1 MEMVHIKLGVIVGL
15 KPRMEEE
22 FKKLNEYGFPTA
34 QVSCWTME
42 YFNDEMALMLKR
54 TAEDHG
60 VEITTIWSGLPGTPV
75 WNFVQGPLTIGLV
88 PLETREARVKALKKA
103 SDFTKKVSVRSVT
116 THVGFIPENPND
128 PHYITLIPT
137 LGEVINYIGGNG
149 QEFWFETGQ
158 ETPVTLLRTIQDI
171 GLDNVGV
178 NFDAGNLILYG
189 KANPVDALDVIG
201 RYVKGVH
208 AKDGEYP
215 KDGYALGEEK
225 PLGEGKVNYK
235 VFIPKLVSIGYKGV
249 ITIEREIA
257 GPKQIEDILKAK
269 RLIEEILKTC

>member
-1 MEMVHIKLGVIVGL
+1 MAHLKLGVIVGL
-15 KPRMEEE
+15 KLKMEEE
-22 FKKLNEYGFPTA
+22 FKKLNEYEFPTA
-34 QVSCWTME
+34 QVACWTME

-54 TAEDHG
+54 TAVDYSI
-60 VEITTIWSGLPGTPV
+60 EITTIWSGLPGTPV

-88 PLETREARVKALKKA
+88 PLETRETRVKALKKA
-103 SDFTKKVSVRSVT
+103 SDFTRKTDVGSVT

-128 PHYITLIPT
+128 PHYITLIPALT
-137 LGEVINYIGGNG
+137 EVVSYIVNV

-201 RYVKGVH
+201 GYVKGVH

-215 KDGYALGEEK
+215 RDGYALGQEK
-225 PLGEGKVNYK
+225 PLGEGKVNYN
-235 VFIPKLVSIGYKGV
+235 VFLPKLVSLGYRGA

-257 GPKQIEDILKAK
+257 GPKQVEDTLKAK

>member
-1 MEMVHIKLGVIVGL
+1 MADLKLGVIVALGS
-15 KPRMEEE
+15 KVEEE
-22 FKKLNEYGFPTA
+22 FKRLKEFGFPTA

-42 YFNDEMALMLKR
+42 YFNDDMATLLKR
-54 TAEDHG
+54 SAKDYSIE
-60 VEITTIWSGLPGTPV
+60 VTTMWTGLPGTPI

-88 PLETREARVKALKKA
+88 PIETREMRAKALKKG
-103 SDFTKKVSVRSVT
+103 SDFARKVGVESVT

-137 LGEVINYIGGNG
+137 LREVIGYIGENG
-149 QEFWFETGQ
+149 QSFWFETGQ

-201 RYVKGVH
+201 KYVRGVH

-215 KDGYALGEEK
+215 RDGYSLGEEK
-225 PLGEGKVNYK
+225 PFGEGKVNYK
-235 VFIPKLVSIGYKGV
+235 ALIPKLVSLGYKGA
-249 ITIEREIA
+249 ITIEREIS
-257 GPKQIEDILKAK
+257 GPQQVRDILRAK
-269 RLIEEILKTC
+269 SMIEEILGTC

>member
-1 MEMVHIKLGVIVGL
+1 MAGVKLGVIVGL
-15 KPRMEEE
+15 GPNVDEELKMLKE
-22 FKKLNEYGFPTA
+22 LGFPTA

-42 YFNDEMALMLKR
+42 YFNDEMASLLKR
-54 TAEDHG
+54 SATDHD
-60 VEITTIWSGLPGTPV
+60 VEVTTIWTGLPGTPV

-88 PLETREARVKALKKA
+88 PIETREVRVKALKRG
-103 SDFTKKVSVRSVT
+103 SDFAKRVGVGSIT

-137 LGEVINYIGGNG
+137 LREVISYVGGNG
-149 QEFWFETGQ
+149 QSFWFETGQ
-158 ETPVTLLRTIQDI
+158 ETPVTLLRTIQDV

-189 KANPVDALDVIG
+189 KANPVDALDVVG
-201 RYVKGVH
+201 KYVRGVH

-215 KDGYALGEEK
+215 RDGYSLGEEK

-235 VFIPKLVSIGYKGV
+235 ALIPKLLSLGYRGA
-249 ITIEREIA
+249 ITIEREIS
-257 GPKQIEDILKAK
+257 GPQQIRDILRAKEIIEDILKG
-269 RLIEEILKTC
+269 C

>member
-1 MEMVHIKLGVIVGL
+1 MAHLKLGVIVGL
-15 KPRMEEE
+15 KTKMEEE
-22 FKKLNEYGFPTA
+22 FKKLNEYGFPTV
-34 QVSCWTME
+34 QVACWTME
-42 YFNDEMALMLKR
+42 YLNDEMALMLKK
-54 TAEDHG
+54 TAADYSI
-60 VEITTIWSGLPGTPV
+60 EITTIWSGLPGTPV

-103 SDFTKKVSVRSVT
+103 SDFTRKAGVGSVT

-128 PHYITLIPT
+128 PHYITLIPV
-137 LGEVINYIGGNG
+137 LREVVGYIGGNG

-158 ETPVTLLRTIQDI
+158 ETPVTLLRTIQDT
-171 GLDNVGV
+171 GLDNIGV
-178 NFDAGNLILYG
+178 NLDAGNLILYG

-201 RYVKGVH
+201 GYVKGVH

-215 KDGYALGEEK
+215 RDGYALGQEK
-225 PLGEGKVNYK
+225 PLGEGKVNYR
-235 VFIPKLVSIGYKGV
+235 VFIPKLVSIGYKGA

-257 GPKQIEDILKAK
+257 GPKQVEDILKAK

>member
-1 MEMVHIKLGVIVGL
+1 MAGVKLGVIVGL
-15 KPRMEEE
+15 GPNVDEELKMLKE
-22 FKKLNEYGFPTA
+22 LGFPTA

-42 YFNDEMALMLKR
+42 YFNDEMAALLKR
-54 TAEDHG
+54 SATDHD
-60 VEITTIWSGLPGTPV
+60 VEVTTIWTGLPGTPV

-88 PLETREARVKALKKA
+88 PIETREVRVKALKRG
-103 SDFTKKVSVRSVT
+103 SDFAKRVGVGSIT

-137 LGEVINYIGGNG
+137 LREVISYVGGNG
-149 QEFWFETGQ
+149 QSFWFETGQ
-158 ETPVTLLRTIQDI
+158 ETPVTLLRTIQDV

-189 KANPVDALDVIG
+189 KANPVDALDVVG
-201 RYVKGVH
+201 KYVRGVH

-215 KDGYALGEEK
+215 RDGYSLGEEK

-235 VFIPKLVSIGYKGV
+235 ALIPKLLSLGYRGA
-249 ITIEREIA
+249 ITIEREIS
-257 GPKQIEDILKAK
+257 GPQQIRDILRAKEIIEDILKG
-269 RLIEEILKTC
+269 C